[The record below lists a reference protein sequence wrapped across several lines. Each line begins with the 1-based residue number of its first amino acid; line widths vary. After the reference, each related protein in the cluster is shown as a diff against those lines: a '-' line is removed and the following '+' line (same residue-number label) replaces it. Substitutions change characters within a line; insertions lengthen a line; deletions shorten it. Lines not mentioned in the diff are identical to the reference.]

1 MITDG
6 GETLRGSAV
15 FPAIASMP
23 VVSLGTGEMEQAA
36 TRIRKEDLAE
46 ARTRM
51 YRDLVFRAAE
61 KVFAAK
67 GFRDSRMEDIA
78 AEAGISLRTLYATYR
93 GKKELYRQIEETRI
107 GQLFASVV
115 IDTGLAPLPR
125 LLAVVRCYLTFLTSH
140 PAYLRMH
147 LRQGQSW
154 AVQLSDGPQNLEGR
168 IELGVPEL
176 EKIFRE
182 GMQDGTF
189 FDGDP
194 EVAARLMLASQQ
206 ILLADW
212 VRRGASGHPEA
223 ILETVITQ
231 IERSFVA
238 PRKEPHDLTLAARA

>member
-1 MITDG
+1 MG
-6 GETLRGSAV
+6 PLN
-15 FPAIASMP
+15 
-23 VVSLGTGEMEQAA
+23 

-51 YRDLVFRAAE
+51 YRDLVFQAGE
-61 KVFAAK
+61 KVFAHK
-67 GFRDSRMEDIA
+67 GFSESRMEDIA

-115 IDTGLAPLPR
+115 IDTGLPPLPR
-125 LLAVVRCYLTFLTSH
+125 LLAVVRCYLTFLNSH

-154 AVQLSDGPQNLEGR
+154 AVQIGEGPQNMEGR
-168 IELGVPEL
+168 IELGVSEL

-194 EVAARLMLASQQ
+194 EVAARLMLANQQ

-212 VRRGASGHPEA
+212 VRRGAPGNPDQ

-231 IERSFVA
+231 IERSFVPPA
-238 PRKEPHDLTLAARA
+238 KLGHDLSLAARA